1 MALLESKSDDFTH
14 VEEDI
19 PGAKLQ
25 EPVEQC
31 NVAFLKRW
39 LSCRDAKVTAKSED
53 YYVQTRATN
62 QVY

>member
-25 EPVEQC
+25 EAVEQC

-39 LSCRDAKVTAKSED
+39 LSCRDAKVTAK
-53 YYVQTRATN
+53 
-62 QVY
+62 